1 MITKILEKEYY
12 PVVASWLAR
21 QYICFKTEINVG
33 PINSRAGLNRL
44 YYCFFFFLLISLLSC
59 GDGLL
64 RSSISKST
72 IKFKGEDYEFLDY
85 IPMAFNKDTIFPE
98 IWNRTLN
105 VDGDN
110 KRIIRFLPE
119 SDMSIFTLPNA
130 VNNHTDITFYSLEV
144 NNNRY
149 LWIED
154 NFGTTVIDIDRKKA
168 VKVSESKK
176 SLDEIAPSGA
186 PIGVKNHINEIAMR
200 RQLNINSNSKI
211 SILDSLT
218 LSM

>member
-1 MITKILEKEYY
+1 
-12 PVVASWLAR
+12 
-21 QYICFKTEINVG
+21 
-33 PINSRAGLNRL
+33 
-44 YYCFFFFLLISLLSC
+44 
-59 GDGLL
+59 
-64 RSSISKST
+64 
-72 IKFKGEDYEFLDY
+72 
-85 IPMAFNKDTIFPE
+85 
-98 IWNRTLN
+98 
-105 VDGDN
+105 
-110 KRIIRFLPE
+110 
-119 SDMSIFTLPNA
+119 
-130 VNNHTDITFYSLEV
+130 V